1 MRRRPFDSYRFNSCS
16 RLSIKRQWPFLFKAM
31 PARPLSD
38 ETLHLIDAVR
48 SALALRSDVE
58 ERTMFGCYCF
68 FVDGK
73 MCIGIKGEDLLVR
86 LPPDQHA
93 TLQEMQNTRE
103 LSPGGGMKGYF
114 WVEPN
119 GYATRAQWNYWVDE
133 ALAYNPLAKASPRKK
148 AKTSATSTP
157 AAGKK
162 SPARSSAAAKP
173 KKAATPTTRTTP
185 AGAKKHSIFEADD

>member
-1 MRRRPFDSYRFNSCS
+1 
-16 RLSIKRQWPFLFKAM
+16 M

-48 SALALRSDVE
+48 TALEARSDVE

-73 MCIGIKGEDLLVR
+73 LCIGIKGEELLVR
-86 LPPDQHA
+86 LPPGRHQEF
-93 TLQEMQNTRE
+93 QEMQNTRE

-119 GYATRAQWNYWVDE
+119 GYTTRAQWNFWLEE
-133 ALAYNPLAKASPRKK
+133 ALAYNPLAKATPPRK
-148 AKTSATSTP
+148 
-157 AAGKK
+157 
-162 SPARSSAAAKP
+162 SAAAK
-173 KKAATPTTRTTP
+173 TSP
-185 AGAKKHSIFEADD
+185 AAKKPGTATKKKPAAKRHSIFEADD

>member
-1 MRRRPFDSYRFNSCS
+1 
-16 RLSIKRQWPFLFKAM
+16 M

-48 SALALRSDVE
+48 TALAHRSDVE
-58 ERTMFGCYCF
+58 ERPLFGTYAF

-73 MCIGIKGEDLLVR
+73 MCIAVKGEDLLVR
-86 LPPDQHA
+86 LPPERHGE
-93 TLQEMQNTRE
+93 LQEMQNTRE
-103 LSPGGGMKGYF
+103 LSPGGGMQGYF

-119 GYATRAQWNYWVDE
+119 GYATRTQWNYWVDE

-148 AKTSATSTP
+148 TGSP

-162 SPARSSAAAKP
+162 APSAAHKTP
-173 KKAATPTTRTTP
+173 KKTA
-185 AGAKKHSIFEADD
+185 AKKHSIFEADD